1 MLRKLQQAIIGLNAR
16 AEQAET
22 LRTLRT
28 MLISTA
34 SLFRKPGNFEPAVRG
49 IMEAEAQH
57 NAETGSWV
65 GPESLAVGQGGAFD
79 ACDLRHWLVLAER
92 AGVPAVPAKL
102 ILTLSEDEMNAA
114 SGIINIPDNAV
125 TRGLAKS
132 IQKAAADMNLGVAP
146 ENVEIDQ
153 EQLAEK
159 LFAAMDD
166 VPEGWMVRSN
176 RCGSSELKAMAGFGA
191 IGHQVPEVRFGPDL
205 EIGPGWV
212 RVGNR
217 RRVHVSDKRTIDAA
231 VSGPGFL
238 CFLARPWQECS
249 RYLVG
254 EDPHRHGTQFAGKG
268 VWPAEWRAIV
278 EGGVVVGVAS
288 YYGWCDQAA
297 PETARTALQVRDL
310 AQRIV
315 DEAMSQRAWPRYP
328 EVEFLRDAHW
338 IESDS
343 DLRKALDNQ
352 FSRSTVSCTIDF
364 IETDEGPMFL
374 EAGPAVSPFGGGHP
388 CAFAGAGVQGKLAI
402 VPNISGVAFRVM
414 DHVTLADPSTWKD
427 GDRTDCVLTWSAV
440 EELAQQQPD
449 RLQAA

>member
-16 AEQAET
+16 AERSET

-28 MLISTA
+28 TLIRSA
-34 SLFRKPGNFEPAVRG
+34 SLFRAPDNAEAALRG
-49 IMEAEAQH
+49 IMETEAQH
-57 NAETGSWV
+57 NAETSSWV
-65 GPESLAVGQGGAFD
+65 DPESLAAGEGGAFD

-92 AGVPAVPAKL
+92 AGVPAVPAKI

-114 SGIINIPDNAV
+114 SGVIEIPDNAV
-125 TRGLAKS
+125 TRRLAKS
-132 IQKAAADMNLGVAP
+132 IRQAAADMNLDTDP
-146 ENVEIDQ
+146 ETVEVDQ
-153 EQLAEK
+153 EHLADQL
-159 LFAAMDD
+159 FTAMDD

-205 EIGPGWV
+205 EFGPGWV

-217 RRVHVSDKRTIDAA
+217 RRVHVSDKRTIEAA
-231 VSGPGFL
+231 AQGPGFL

-254 EDPHRHGTQFAGKG
+254 EDPHRHGTPFAGKG

-288 YYGWCDQAA
+288 YYGWCDQAT
-297 PETARTALQVRDL
+297 PETARTAIKVRDL

-315 DEAMSQRAWPRYP
+315 DEAMSQKAWPRYP
-328 EVEFLRDAHW
+328 DIELARDAKW
-338 IESDS
+338 IETDS
-343 DLRKALDNQ
+343 ELGRALAKQ
-352 FSRSTVSCTIDF
+352 FSRATVSCTIDF

-388 CAFAGAGVQGKLAI
+388 CAFAGAGVQGKLGRI
-402 VPNISGVAFRVM
+402 PNISGVAFRIM
-414 DHVTLADPSTWKD
+414 DHVILADPSTWED
-427 GDRTDCVLTWSAV
+427 GDRTDCVLSWSDV
-440 EELAQQQPD
+440 EALAMEPS
-449 RLQAA
+449 AALAAE